1 MNAFRRRRKEK
12 KEEEKKSNTHTLN
25 ADYVVCVMPTYFSNF
40 RPVINPSRTSNCN
53 NPHTKGRPCS
63 KSIGSSDHREEVS
76 AGSTNILACVSKSCV
91 PRAAFIW
98 LGPVSRCYQTDFVK
112 YPRWQCSGRS
122 DGQHCTCRC
131 GEV

>member
-63 KSIGSSDHREEVS
+63 KSIGSSDHREEVFCGIYKYS
-76 AGSTNILACVSKSCV
+76 RLRIEVMRTSSGVHMV
-91 PRAAFIW
+91 
-98 LGPVSRCYQTDFVK
+98 GPSESMLPNGFCEISEMAVQW
-112 YPRWQCSGRS
+112 P
-122 DGQHCTCRC
+122 
-131 GEV
+131 E